1 MPVRM
6 ASDSERLVS
15 LGRLQRSSLGSGT
28 IEIWTGL
35 QPPSPL
41 ERRVVDAALG
51 LEPSLKQLEDA
62 ILNSE
67 EGRQLTAKVV
77 AGLVEAMET
86 GSSTVVLNWPAQE

>member
-1 MPVRM
+1 M

-15 LGRLQRSSLGSGT
+15 LGRMQRSSLGSGT

-35 QPPSPL
+35 QPPSPF
-41 ERRVVDAALG
+41 ERMAVEAALG
-51 LEPSLKQLEDA
+51 LGPSQKQLEDA

-77 AGLVEAMET
+77 AGLVEAVQT
-86 GSSTVVLNWPAQE
+86 GSSTVVVNWPQEK